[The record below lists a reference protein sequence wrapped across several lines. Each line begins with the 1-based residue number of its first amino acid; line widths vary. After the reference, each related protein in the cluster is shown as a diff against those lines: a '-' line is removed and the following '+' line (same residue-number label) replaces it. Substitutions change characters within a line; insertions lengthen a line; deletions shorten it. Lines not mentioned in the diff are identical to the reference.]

1 MSLIVKIDQ
10 DIKTAMLARE
20 KEKLEALRAV
30 KSALLLARTEKG
42 ATEEISED
50 TEIKL
55 LQRLVKQRKESAAI
69 YQQQNRKDLADKEL
83 FEVSIID
90 KYLPEQMSDEELTKI
105 IKSLIEQ
112 TGAKGMADMGK
123 VIGKQGRIA
132 KALRTVVK
140 AAAIKQKKKVVVEIL
155 S

>member
-10 DIKTAMLARE
+10 DIKTAMLGRE

-42 ATEEISED
+42 AAEEISED

-123 VIGKQGRIA
+123 VIGMASKQLAGKAEGKAIA
-132 KALRTVVK
+132 DKVKAL
-140 AAAIKQKKKVVVEIL
+140 L
-155 S
+155 SA

>member
-20 KEKLEALRAV
+20 KDKLEALRAV

-42 ATEEISED
+42 AIEEISED

-123 VIGKQGRIA
+123 VIGMASKQLAGKAEGKAIA
-132 KALRTVVK
+132 DKVKAL
-140 AAAIKQKKKVVVEIL
+140 L
-155 S
+155 SA

>member
-20 KEKLEALRAV
+20 KDKLEALRAV

-123 VIGKQGRIA
+123 VIGMASKQLAGKAEGKAIA
-132 KALRTVVK
+132 DKVK
-140 AAAIKQKKKVVVEIL
+140 TL
-155 S
+155 LTN